1 MEQKDKSDVCIWR
14 MTTTSDHFQIQMFPE
29 LIYMYTEFCLICLKH
44 EIMTIFFWSWQ
55 LPRDDK
61 KAGRCVGSDHEK
73 HAVRMSLR
81 CHWWTSFSFD
91 NNDDWVYYQSLF
103 RQLRVQ
109 RIVKDCE
116 STLRESRW
124 REQGVKQW
132 AEWKTSAPGELGN
145 NRFLLRVHFLRQPF
159 DRVSQKIT
167 TEFIWL
173 REIDLLWLLSG
184 DMNLSI
190 VVLVDF
196 LLVPREPQYF

>member
-1 MEQKDKSDVCIWR
+1 M
-14 MTTTSDHFQIQMFPE
+14 
-29 LIYMYTEFCLICLKH
+29 
-44 EIMTIFFWSWQ
+44 
-55 LPRDDK
+55 
-61 KAGRCVGSDHEK
+61 A
-73 HAVRMSLR
+73 
-81 CHWWTSFSFD
+81 
-91 NNDDWVYYQSLF
+91 
-103 RQLRVQ
+103 
-109 RIVKDCE
+109 KDCE

-190 VVLVDF
+190 VVLVF
-196 LLVPREPQYF
+196 GSKRTKILLVCCLSLDNKLSESKSFLINSMSSRCFSITLIWKLKNLKPGWRQTGARGQSEQEGRQLYCCGTEVDDYDQDSLYSGSDFVMLIFWDL